1 MFVNVFLYHFEKKK
15 REERDE
21 QTAEQRLNHFATGLP
36 QESMHHSAAQS
47 SHIEKKKE
55 NMCTSSSKLHLKC

>member
-1 MFVNVFLYHFEKKK
+1 MYFYTTLKNK

-21 QTAEQRLNHFATGLP
+21 QTAEQRLTHFATGLP

-47 SHIEKKKE
+47 SHNEKKKKE